1 MGKWIV
7 PSLYPMPSKPNSKPK
22 VRITVGG
29 DPNIASLLEVIRTYD
44 RESVPHAIHR
54 AAMRLGLTL
63 FARSPE
69 TLARALER
77 EHHRL
82 PMQSED
88 LKPRT
93 VDEIARALELPT
105 RRAS

>member
-1 MGKWIV
+1 MRPK
-7 PSLYPMPSKPNSKPK
+7 SPNTRPK

-29 DPNIASLLEVIRTYD
+29 DPNIASLMEAIRPHAG
-44 RESVPHAIHR
+44 EAVPHAIHR

-77 EHHRL
+77 EHHKL
-82 PMQSED
+82 PIQGED

-93 VDEIARALELPT
+93 VDEITRALEMPT
-105 RRAS
+105 KRAS